1 MPPDESRLMLSWLR
15 RGRCWRCSCPS
26 LGSCRSRRS
35 GTHRRSL
42 NQWSAACS
50 LGKLRTLTP
59 FRRASTWMYCWE
71 SLSSSESPVSAILRF
86 DSPSSLKYSGRPIF
100 KVEQYGLP
108 EYFKELAR
116 QRNSAFRLA
125 ELFEVLRE
133 SVLLDFEYRPRSMN
147 RYEDLR

>member
-86 DSPSSLKYSGRPIF
+86 DSPSSLKYSDSPCGPLWDPALRLLTVASVIGFEPPIG
-100 KVEQYGLP
+100 V
-108 EYFKELAR
+108 
-116 QRNSAFRLA
+116 
-125 ELFEVLRE
+125 
-133 SVLLDFEYRPRSMN
+133 DFWLQLSFFSYSDRRVPGE
-147 RYEDLR
+147 